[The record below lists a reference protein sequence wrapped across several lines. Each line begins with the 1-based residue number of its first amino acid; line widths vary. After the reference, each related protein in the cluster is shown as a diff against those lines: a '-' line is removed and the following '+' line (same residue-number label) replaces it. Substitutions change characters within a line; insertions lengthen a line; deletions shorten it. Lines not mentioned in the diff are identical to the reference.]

1 LIASNI
7 PSGLGNWQ
15 GVRVSGNIQAFCRTF
30 VKSNNKKKRTKE
42 REAIQEMDTNVQNSQ
57 NVQDGFLNNLRRD
70 RVNVTIYL
78 MGGVKLTGKIRSFD
92 KFSLVLESG
101 NLEQLIFKH
110 AISTISVPRGSFH
123 HGPREGQSREGGY
136 QPQPHGVQGAHSGPP
151 STQGGGTPSASSAG
165 SAG

>member
-1 LIASNI
+1 
-7 PSGLGNWQ
+7 
-15 GVRVSGNIQAFCRTF
+15 
-30 VKSNNKKKRTKE
+30 
-42 REAIQEMDTNVQNSQ
+42 MDTNSQNSQ

-123 HGPREGQSREGGY
+123 HSPREGHQS
-136 QPQPHGVQGAHSGPP
+136 HSTSAP
-151 STQGGGTPSASSAG
+151 SSSAPASSATGG
-165 SAG
+165 SQSG

>member
-1 LIASNI
+1 MVT
-7 PSGLGNWQ
+7 PGTDYF
-15 GVRVSGNIQAFCRTF
+15 VRWA
-30 VKSNNKKKRTKE
+30 KKIKLTKKLKK
-42 REAIQEMDTNVQNSQ
+42 REAIQDMDNTAQNSQ
-57 NVQDGFLNNLRRD
+57 NVQDGFLNNLRKD

-123 HGPREGQSREGGY
+123 HPRPEGHQ
-136 QPQPHGVQGAHSGPP
+136 HSSAAP
-151 STQGGGTPSASSAG
+151 SSAPAPGTGSGGGTSTASSG
-165 SAG
+165 S

>member
-1 LIASNI
+1 L
-7 PSGLGNWQ
+7 
-15 GVRVSGNIQAFCRTF
+15 
-30 VKSNNKKKRTKE
+30 NKLQINKE
-42 REAIQEMDTNVQNSQ
+42 LKESEAIREMDNTAQNSQ
-57 NVQDGFLNNLRRD
+57 NVQDGFLNNLRKD

-123 HGPREGQSREGGY
+123 HARPESHQQQS
-136 QPQPHGVQGAHSGPP
+136 QPVTTAPP
-151 STQGGGTPSASSAG
+151 SPSTPTTPPGGGSSSASSG
-165 SAG
+165 S

>member
-1 LIASNI
+1 
-7 PSGLGNWQ
+7 
-15 GVRVSGNIQAFCRTF
+15 
-30 VKSNNKKKRTKE
+30 
-42 REAIQEMDTNVQNSQ
+42 MDTNAQTSQ

-123 HGPREGQSREGGY
+123 HGPREGY
-136 QPQPHGVQGAHSGPP
+136 QQHSERSSSAPASSAPPSSSGP
-151 STQGGGTPSASSAG
+151 SGGGASSASSSG
-165 SAG
+165 SAGSGN

>member
-1 LIASNI
+1 
-7 PSGLGNWQ
+7 
-15 GVRVSGNIQAFCRTF
+15 
-30 VKSNNKKKRTKE
+30 
-42 REAIQEMDTNVQNSQ
+42 MDTNAQNSQ

-110 AISTISVPRGSFH
+110 AISTISVPRGSFQH
-123 HGPREGQSREGGY
+123 APREAYQS
-136 QPQPHGVQGAHSGPP
+136 HSAHSGPP
-151 STQGGGTPSASSAG
+151 SSPTSSPGPAAPAPTTGGGSSSTSSAG
-165 SAG
+165 SASSGS